1 MIIIVFISDPCQTL
15 NNFDVILISFYFQGD
30 ADSGID
36 RLWQKKKTELKQ

>member
-1 MIIIVFISDPCQTL
+1 MSDLEHTL
-15 NNFDVILISFYFQGD
+15 MFYRCPFCFQGD